1 MNTVGV
7 SNPDL
12 NEKRTWIEKLVLNLL
27 HHLLPPHSDN
37 EAAFDCLYTKIGK
50 DKHNYIEWCIVRPDS
65 LIDANISQYET
76 IKSPVTGLFTGRPTT
91 RANVA
96 HFIVELVM
104 SSVTWNKWKFKTPV
118 IMNKFK

>member
-1 MNTVGV
+1 M
-7 SNPDL
+7 
-12 NEKRTWIEKLVLNLL
+12 
-27 HHLLPPHSDN
+27 
-37 EAAFDCLYTKIGK
+37 
-50 DKHNYIEWCIVRPDS
+50 RPDS

-76 IKSPVTGLFTGRPTT
+76 VKSPVTGLFTGRPTT